1 MIDYKESIAEK
12 GLAATWQH
20 ILSNEFPSA
29 AFPEN
34 KLAGLYEEGLAI
46 ENKIEKKAMG
56 KYYTPD
62 DVATVMA
69 QYLLRFSAHN
79 ICDLCCGTG
88 NLILAVLEQMSPEE
102 RRNHEYYI
110 YDIDETALL
119 ICQALVREKYGVA
132 VHMWCGDCLNP
143 NFHLPADS
151 VIISNPPYGKK
162 DGKEMYA
169 AFIEKIVDERLPAVV
184 ITPHSF
190 MGGSSFQPLRN
201 KMDEIGGTIFSFDN
215 VPGNIFKGKKFGI
228 FNSNT
233 ANSTRAAI
241 TILNPQESGYLVS
254 PFIRFKTAD
263 RAAILNVE
271 YLDSLLPSVRQQGFY
286 YRYFKEDEKWV
297 QEWLQS
303 EMRFADLLSKEET
316 EWRLDFSTSCR
327 YFTVAAKR
335 ELQRDGKFVL
345 YFKGEQEYY
354 WGYAILNSDLCY
366 YWHRMCNGG
375 ITYPLSLL
383 KEMPIPASKECRS
396 LCEEIM
402 REEPSFLA
410 YKTNAGKVQ
419 ETVKLP
425 ACLRLR
431 LTELVGGREYKM

>member
-1 MIDYKESIAEK
+1 MIDYKESIAAN
-12 GLAATWQH
+12 GLAATWRH
-20 ILSNEFPSA
+20 ILINEFPSA
-29 AFPEN
+29 AFPAD

-88 NLILAVLEQMSPEE
+88 NLILAVLEQMPPKE
-102 RRNHEYYI
+102 RSYHDYYI

-119 ICQALVREKYGVA
+119 ICQALVREKYGIA
-132 VHMWCGDCLNP
+132 VHMRCGDCLNP
-143 NFHLPADS
+143 DFHLPPDS
-151 VIISNPPYGKK
+151 IVISNPPYGKK
-162 DGKEMYA
+162 MDA
-169 AFIEKIVDERLPAVV
+169 AFIEKVVEERCPAVM

-190 MGGSSFQPLRN
+190 MGGSTFTATRQ

-215 VPGNIFKGKKFGI
+215 VPGNIFKGKKYGI

-241 TILNPQESGYLVS
+241 IILDPAKDGYLVS
-254 PFIRFKTAD
+254 PFIRFKTED
-263 RAAILNVE
+263 RAAVLNTE
-271 YLDSLLPSVRQQGFY
+271 YLDSLLPLARQHGFY
-286 YRYFKEDEKWV
+286 YRYFKEDEEWV
-297 QEWLQS
+297 REWLS
-303 EMRFADLLSKEET
+303 SKMRFADLLSKEET

-335 ELQRDGKFVL
+335 CLDRDGKIVL
-345 YFKGEQEYY
+345 YFKGEKEYY
-354 WGYAILNSDLCY
+354 WGYALLNSSLCY

-383 KEMPIPASKECRS
+383 KEMPIPVIQECGS

-410 YKTNAGKVQ
+410 YKKNAGKEQ

-425 ACLRLR
+425 ACLRVR